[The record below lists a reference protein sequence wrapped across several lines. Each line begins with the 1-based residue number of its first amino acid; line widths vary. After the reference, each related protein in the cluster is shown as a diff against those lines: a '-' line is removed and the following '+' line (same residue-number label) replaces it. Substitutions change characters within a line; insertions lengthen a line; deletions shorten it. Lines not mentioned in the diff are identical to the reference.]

1 MSSDPSTFPELVS
14 SPERRRSPRRKAKLR
29 ALLALGPQIH
39 RVDLLDFSER
49 GLKATFVSAPPPSE
63 TLEQWLGQGAQL
75 TTTSALSGFALPA
88 LSIRVARVGKND
100 LGLEADSV
108 PPSWQTALSATA
120 PARADVP
127 APGEDRERMLKRCAS
142 VYTTFARR
150 LATDVLTKALEQIAA
165 REGADP
171 FHAQRAGFTDAG
183 PVLTA
188 QRSAIVERFVES
200 AQRRAMTPPS
210 AVESAPPKVDSGA
223 LRLMNSDELE
233 DHLTLNGV
241 VSRLEKAFAVET
253 DAFEVRYARLVGVP
267 VNSRNNPFAIEVT
280 LRSLREA
287 LHADNFKAPVWRL
300 IYEVLEANARTRFQ
314 ELLRDLSQIVARVEP
329 VARAAL
335 DPARGEAKAAEA
347 YSSKSAKADAPSPG
361 TVDARLARMEA
372 VAARL
377 LADRVQGNPGP
388 LGTATSAYGPA
399 GSGASTDGG
408 GPSAADARAAP
419 TWGRSGGSTAAPSD
433 CVTGKPGAGSAARDP
448 DHAVPGVSGPS
459 TSRVASGPGAA
470 TRGTTVRSP
479 LMVGGPARRLNVIA
493 ELADLGGH
501 GGTADGVSDLIGTGR
516 LLPELQGAQQEADL
530 DELLAAIDRLPL
542 SSGPAFSEAGLHEVA
557 AQFIEHGPNG
567 PTPQR
572 RISEVHQRVLY
583 TAVQLFQQASREFTP
598 NSLIETLVKRL
609 ERTLLKLSL
618 RDGEFP
624 SSPEHPARKVIDLID
639 QYSLATDDQGR
650 FTDPKL
656 ARQLEDL
663 VDRIC
668 TQADRDDRVFSVV
681 QASLEQDLAGLRAER
696 QQKVERVR
704 EALES
709 RESVR
714 TAREAADT
722 ALEQALSER
731 RVPRLLMRLIA
742 DCWRQHLV
750 FMHLRHGGDSREWQA
765 SLRALHAALTLTQED
780 VDSASTFELRE
791 QIARYIESMLQEH
804 PIEADE
810 RRSWLDQLDALLI
823 QRDERLLG
831 DRIQAPRFDGVTN
844 ATKSSLAMRPHV
856 GEWWEIQ
863 MDGRWVPVQLVWAA
877 AKSDYCGLVNR
888 SANNRLELTYTELR
902 KRLENGQAR
911 TRAPLDAPLLNRSED
926 ILLADALS
934 QALDVASRDE
944 RTGLMGRKAFHDRLV
959 ELEQTA
965 SAGSTLTLALF
976 EFDQFRLVASTSGV
990 DVLESLVGA
999 LARAL
1004 VAAAPRD
1011 AVVATF
1017 RDDTFSM
1024 LLQDYSEEAARRTTE
1039 EILFAVSDF
1048 AFEHN
1053 QHAYR
1058 IGVCAGLG
1066 TFKAGE
1072 LSGVEMLRRVD
1083 AACMAAKSSGRNTL
1097 RVYEPT
1103 AADLKHEE
1111 LLLDWAGRI
1120 DSVLASE
1127 ELHLRCQLVAPIGAA
1142 TKLKPYYELLLGIEA
1157 IGGQRVSPFEFVTAM
1172 ERLGRAY
1179 EIDLWVLRQAFDWIR
1194 ENRSVFT
1201 EVAGL
1206 AINLSASSLGRVEI
1220 TDYIR
1225 DQFAH
1230 GSVSAQNVIF
1240 EITES
1245 AAIRN
1250 FDTAQAFIRELR
1262 RFGARVSLDDFGS
1275 GFTSYAHL
1283 KRLSVDTLK
1292 IDGSYVKDLLTSDSD
1307 LAIVKSMTDIAHT
1320 LGMTVVAE
1328 WVETPEILAR
1338 LLDLGVDYAQG
1349 YAVHRPVR
1357 LSRLLS
1363 APPV

>member
-1 MSSDPSTFPELVS
+1 M
-14 SPERRRSPRRKAKLR
+14 
-29 ALLALGPQIH
+29 LALGPQTH

-49 GLKATFVSAPPPSE
+49 GLKATFVGAPPPAE
-63 TLEQWLGQGAQL
+63 TLKQWLGKGAQL
-75 TTTSALSGFALPA
+75 ATTSALSGFALPA
-88 LSIRVARVGKND
+88 FPIRVARVGKND
-100 LGLEADSV
+100 VGLEADSV
-108 PPSWQTALSATA
+108 PPSWQTALAVTA
-120 PARADVP
+120 PARADAA

-142 VYTTFARR
+142 VYTAFARR
-150 LATDVLTKALEQIAA
+150 LATDVLTKALEQLAA

-171 FHAQRAGFTDAG
+171 FHAQRAGFTEAR

-200 AQRRAMTPPS
+200 AQRRAMSPPS
-210 AVESAPPKVDSGA
+210 AVESARQRVDIGA

-253 DAFEVRYARLVGVP
+253 DAFELRYARLVGIP
-267 VNSRNNPFAIEVT
+267 INSRNNPFAIEVT

-300 IYEVLEANARTRFQ
+300 TYEVLEANGRTRFQ
-314 ELLRDLSQIVARVEP
+314 ELLRDLTQIVARVEP
-329 VARAAL
+329 LARPGQDTASRE
-335 DPARGEAKAAEA
+335 PKAAATDSRENTRTDA
-347 YSSKSAKADAPSPG
+347 ASSG

-377 LADRVQGNPGP
+377 LSDRVQGNPGSS
-388 LGTATSAYGPA
+388 GAATSAFGP
-399 GSGASTDGG
+399 SDTEASTGG
-408 GPSAADARAAP
+408 GAPSAANARPAP
-419 TWGRSGGSTAAPSD
+419 TSGGSGGSTAAPGGS
-433 CVTGKPGAGSAARDP
+433 GKAGAGSAARTSDQ
-448 DHAVPGVSGPS
+448 AVRGVSGPS
-459 TSRVASGPGAA
+459 SSRVASGQVGAA
-470 TRGTTVRSP
+470 RGTTVRPP
-479 LMVGGPARRLNVIA
+479 LVMGGPARRLNVIA
-493 ELADLGGH
+493 ELADLGGR
-501 GGTADGVSDLIGTGR
+501 GGTADGVSDLIATGR

-530 DELLAAIDRLPL
+530 EELLAAIDCLPL

-557 AQFIEHGPNG
+557 AQFLEHGPNG
-567 PTPQR
+567 PTPKR
-572 RISEVHQRVLY
+572 RISEVHQRVLH

-681 QASLEQDLAGLRAER
+681 QASLEQDLSGLRAER

-714 TAREAADT
+714 TAREAADG
-722 ALEQALSER
+722 ALEQVLSER
-731 RVPRLLMRLIA
+731 RIPRLLVRLIA

-750 FMHLRHGGDSREWQA
+750 FMHLRHGGGSREWSA
-765 SLRALHAALTLTQED
+765 SLRALQAALTLTQED
-780 VDSASTFELRE
+780 VDDASTFELRE
-791 QIARYIESMLQEH
+791 QVARYIESLLQEH

-810 RRSWLDQLDALLI
+810 RRTLLDQLDALLI
-823 QRDERLLG
+823 RREVPLLS
-831 DRIQAPRFDGVTN
+831 DRVQAPRFDSITN
-844 ATKSSLAMRPHV
+844 ATKTDCEMRPHV
-856 GEWWEIQ
+856 GEWWELQ
-863 MDGRWVPVQLVWAA
+863 MEQRWVPVQLVWAA
-877 AKSDYCGLVNR
+877 ARSDYCGLVNR

-911 TRAPLDAPLLNRSED
+911 TRAPLDAPLLDRSED

-959 ELEQTA
+959 ELEQKA

-990 DVLESLVGA
+990 DVLEALAEA

-1011 AVVATF
+1011 ALIATF
-1017 RDDTFSM
+1017 REDTFSM
-1024 LLQDYSEEAARRTTE
+1024 LLQDYSEEAARRTAE
-1039 EILFAVSDF
+1039 DILRAIGDY

-1083 AACMAAKSSGRNTL
+1083 AACMAAKSGGRNTL
-1097 RVYEPT
+1097 RVYEPS
-1103 AADLKHEE
+1103 AADLKQEE
-1111 LLLDWAGRI
+1111 ILLDWAGRI

-1127 ELHLRCQLVAPIGAA
+1127 ELHLRCQLVAPIAAA
-1142 TKLKPYYELLLGIEA
+1142 TTLKPYYELLLGIEA

-1172 ERLGRAY
+1172 ERLGRAH
-1179 EIDLWVLRQAFDWIR
+1179 EIDLWVLREAFDWIR
-1194 ENRSVFT
+1194 ENRSVFN

-1206 AINLSASSLGRVEI
+1206 AINLSASSLGRIEI
-1220 TDYIR
+1220 TEYIR
-1225 DQFAH
+1225 DAFAH

-1250 FDTAQAFIRELR
+1250 FDMAQAFIRELR

-1283 KRLSVDTLK
+1283 KRLSADTLK

>member
-14 SPERRRSPRRKAKLR
+14 SPERRRSPRRSAKLR

-39 RVDLLDFSER
+39 RVDLLDFSHR
-49 GLKATFVSAPPPSE
+49 GLKATFVGTPPPAE
-63 TLEQWLGQGAQL
+63 TLEQWLGKSAQL
-75 TTTSALSGFALPA
+75 STTSALSGFALPA
-88 LSIRVARVGKND
+88 FSIRVARVGKNEV
-100 LGLEADSV
+100 GLEADSV

-120 PARADVP
+120 PARAD
-127 APGEDRERMLKRCAS
+127 AASPGEDRERMLKRCAS
-142 VYTTFARR
+142 VYTAFARR
-150 LATDVLTKALEQIAA
+150 LATDVLTKVLEQIAA
-165 REGADP
+165 RQGADP

-183 PVLTA
+183 PALSV

-200 AQRRAMTPPS
+200 AQRRAMSPPNVAETTS
-210 AVESAPPKVDSGA
+210 QKVASSA

-241 VSRLEKAFAVET
+241 ISRLEKAFVVES
-253 DAFEVRYARLVGVP
+253 DAFELRYARLVGTP
-267 VNSRNNPFAIEVT
+267 INARNNPFGVEVT
-280 LRSLREA
+280 LRGLREA
-287 LHADNFKAPVWRL
+287 LQTDALKAPVWRL
-300 IYEVLEANARTRFQ
+300 IYEILEASARSRFQ
-314 ELLRDLSQIVARVEP
+314 ELWRDLTQIVARVKP
-329 VARAAL
+329 VARTTPDTSSRDSTTIANASRPL
-335 DPARGEAKAAEA
+335 AEV
-347 YSSKSAKADAPSPG
+347 S
-361 TVDARLARMEA
+361 VDARLARMEE

-377 LADRVQGNPGP
+377 LADRLQGGQGQR
-388 LGTATSAYGPA
+388 GTAGPA
-399 GSGASTDGG
+399 SESQGSPAAGG
-408 GPSAADARAAP
+408 ARAAQP
-419 TWGRSGGSTAAPSD
+419 VSSRAGDMSAPGQTNGSTAARERGSSKTAGD
-433 CVTGKPGAGSAARDP
+433 SAQQPGITLDRSGRAPAQAAI
-448 DHAVPGVSGPS
+448 PG
-459 TSRVASGPGAA
+459 TSLHGPGGAA
-470 TRGTTVRSP
+470 VHPPVS
-479 LMVGGPARRLNVIA
+479 VGGPARRLNVIA
-493 ELADLGGH
+493 DLADLGGL
-501 GGTADGVSDLIGTGR
+501 GGTAGGVGDLIATGR

-530 DELLAAIDRLPL
+530 EELLAAIDRLPL

-572 RISEVHQRVLY
+572 RISETHQRVLY
-583 TAVQLFQQASREFTP
+583 TAVQLFRQASREFTP

-681 QASLEQDLAGLRAER
+681 QASLEQDLSGLRAER

-722 ALEQALSER
+722 ALEHVLSER
-731 RVPRLLMRLIA
+731 RVPRLLVRLIA
-742 DCWRQHLV
+742 DYWRPHLV
-750 FMHLRHGGDSREWQA
+750 FIHLRHGADSREWSTSQ
-765 SLRALHAALTLTQED
+765 RALHAVLTLTQED
-780 VDSASTFELRE
+780 VDDASTFELRE
-791 QIARYIESMLQEH
+791 QVARYIESMLQEH
-804 PIEADE
+804 PIEAGE
-810 RRSWLDQLDALLI
+810 RRAWLDQVDALLI
-823 QRDERLLG
+823 RREAKLLG
-831 DRIQAPRFDGVTN
+831 DRIQAPRFDGITN
-844 ATKSSLAMRPHV
+844 ATKTDRKLRPHL
-856 GEWWEIQ
+856 GEWWELQ
-863 MDGRWVPVQLVWAA
+863 MEQRWVPVQLVWAA
-877 AKSDYCGLVNR
+877 ANSDYCGLVNR

-902 KRLENGQAR
+902 KLLENGQAR
-911 TRAPLDAPLLNRSED
+911 TRAPLDAPLLDRSED

-934 QALDVASRDE
+934 QALDVANRDE

-959 ELEQTA
+959 ELEQQA

-990 DVLESLVGA
+990 DALEALAEA

-1011 AVVATF
+1011 ALIATF
-1017 RDDTFSM
+1017 REDTFSM
-1024 LLQDYSEEAARRTTE
+1024 LLQDYSEEAARRTAE
-1039 EILFAVSDF
+1039 DILRAIGDY

-1058 IGVCAGLG
+1058 IGVYAGLG

-1103 AADLKHEE
+1103 AADLRYEE

-1127 ELHLRCQLVAPIGAA
+1127 ELHLRCQLVAPIAAA

-1172 ERLGRAY
+1172 ERLGRAH
-1179 EIDLWVLRQAFDWIR
+1179 EIDLWVLRQALDWIR
-1194 ENRSVFT
+1194 ENRSVFN

-1225 DQFAH
+1225 DAFAH

-1275 GFTSYAHL
+1275 GFTSYSHL
-1283 KRLSVDTLK
+1283 KRLSADTLK
-1292 IDGSYVKDLLTSDSD
+1292 IDGSYVKDILTSDSD

-1328 WVETPEILAR
+1328 WVETPDILAR